1 MKNTTKAQFFIEE
14 INKIALS
21 WNDDKRMQSVDSI
34 ETHACG
40 MSKDLVCKEEES
52 KYNSTTKQC
61 RNVNFDYIM
70 KEDKGT

>member
-1 MKNTTKAQFFIEE
+1 
-14 INKIALS
+14 
-21 WNDDKRMQSVDSI
+21 MQSVDSI

-40 MSKDLVCKEEES
+40 MSKDLVCKEEEI
-52 KYNSTTKQC
+52 KYNITTKHC